1 MPKDIP
7 AAAPEPQETQRK
19 PANSAGFFVYRGQ
32 CFAPVRFDRL
42 PGREFTPN
50 VPVALDAVE
59 RDIARGIAALE
70 QCDEK
75 GTAASAPVPDKEG
88 E

>member
-1 MPKDIP
+1 MEKST
-7 AAAPEPQETQRK
+7 AAAPEPQKPQRK
-19 PANSAGFFVYRGQ
+19 PADTAGFFVYRGQ
-32 CFAPVRFDRL
+32 CFAAVRFDRL
-42 PGREFTPN
+42 PGREFIPG

-70 QCDEK
+70 PCDEK
-75 GTAASAPVPDKEG
+75 GTAASAPGPEKEG